1 MSKLTVI
8 QLLNKIANNEE
19 VPKKIKYNKKIYEY
33 SQKDNR
39 YHNVQGGLDLS
50 SIFGDYNF
58 NYLNDEIEIIEEK
71 PKKIEEIEKIEII
84 DDSLI
89 SFDDKL
95 QDIFIG
101 GCNAKDIAFAIK
113 NNEMINKI
121 NELQKAVNYL
131 LEKES
136 DK

>member
-1 MSKLTVI
+1 MKVI
-8 QLLNKIANNEE
+8 DLLVKIANNEE

-71 PKKIEEIEKIEII
+71 PKKIEELK
-84 DDSLI
+84 
-89 SFDDKL
+89 
-95 QDIFIG
+95 
-101 GCNAKDIAFAIK
+101 IK
-113 NNEMINKI
+113 NIYKCDDYQQIYINFKETWNKI
-121 NELQKAVNYL
+121 NEILDYL